1 MTVSDRL
8 HRKLAAILYAD
19 VAGYS
24 RLTGEDEDAT
34 HRALRDYL
42 DLISKSIDSFRGQV
56 IHYAGD
62 AVLARFDAVVDALS
76 AAVAIQAALVIRN
89 EDLPDSRKV
98 LFRIG
103 VNLGDVIEDRGD
115 IYGDGVNVAARL
127 ETLAEPGGICVSEA
141 VRTAVG
147 RKLEVGYEFLGEREV
162 KNIAEPVRAYR
173 VLPLDAIAGE
183 WSGRM
188 PCPYPGMVPFQPE
201 DASHFHGRSAQIDQM
216 VGLLRHQRFMMVI
229 GPSGSGK
236 SSLVQAGLLPE
247 LERSRYFAEGFWLV
261 RRMRPGSSPC
271 AELGRI
277 FNIEATAEG
286 PDLESVKIL
295 LRAHPPAQ
303 RLLLFVDQ
311 FEETFAQA
319 EREESARFIAALQ
332 GLRTRENLALV
343 LTLRADFYPDLMN
356 SYLWPVDASQRV
368 EVAPLRGDALRE
380 AIVRPAADVGVQIE
394 QNLVDRLLAD
404 AADEPGVLP
413 LLQETMRQLWD
424 EMDGRTLSLAAYERL
439 SADPNASGL
448 AAAIAMRADATLA
461 ELSPEQQAIARRSFL
476 RLVQFGEGRADTRRQ
491 QPLSALRAAEDDP
504 TLFER
509 TLEHLTDHRLLT
521 RAGGGNRESATVDIA
536 HESLITGWGRLRQ
549 WIEQRRESEQARRRL
564 ESKAEEWERLGRG
577 KGGLLDDAALP
588 EAERWLASADATE
601 LGFGEALPELIRAS
615 KEALEQAEREREEAR
630 QRELKQAEAL
640 AEEQTRSA
648 GRMRRA
654 TLGLAAVFLVAV
666 MAAVLAWIQA
676 ERAGNLAEQEALA
689 RTEAQR
695 LAEAEVRS
703 RTEAERQRLASIA
716 QLLLIQAP
724 QQKEIGE
731 DERSLLLARQG
742 QLLSGQQ
749 RGRLRDQAERTL
761 RTLLSEPYFAAN
773 PFSGSSAGIAFSHDG
788 KQFAAYSGDVKKILL
803 WNVSN
808 PGDYIELPLGPGRE
822 DVWALAFSPDGEA
835 LVGGLRIEGG
845 NKSLLR
851 WNLDEPG
858 APPEILRGHEG
869 RVASLAFS
877 PDGRYLAA
885 GGDRDI
891 TLRRRD
897 SDTAP
902 VHLVNPSANES
913 KADEVWGSVAFGP
926 DGRTLAVGGL
936 DGNITL
942 WDPADP
948 GAPTAVLRGH
958 KDSIESVAFSPDGGV
973 LASGGRDAVVRLWAL
988 ADPAAAPVILGR
1000 HEKPITSLA
1009 FSPDGRMLASGGRD
1023 SIIRLWDVKDP
1034 APVPLAELPT
1044 NGPIWHLAFSPD
1056 GTRLASS
1063 RRGAPYALLLWDMT
1077 PGAEPAIVDAERGA
1091 LALEYSPD
1099 GKLLAAAQR
1108 DGFMQIWDSNNLSS
1122 PKSILHG
1129 HEGWVGSA
1137 NFGPDGKTL
1146 VSSSQ
1151 DKTVRLW
1158 RLGDSPT
1165 SIAILRGAQN
1175 WVWTALFS
1183 PDGGTL
1189 AAGGTNGVVRLWD
1202 TADLATE
1209 PREVRLAT
1217 DAWISEIAFSPDGGT
1232 LAVAAWDGTVH
1243 LLDAKR
1249 PEENRQILQA
1259 DDVKAWSV
1267 AFSPDGR
1274 TLATSGFNGAIRL
1287 WDLSAPDTQPTI
1299 LRGHERVVRRV
1310 RFSPDG
1316 KRLASVSYDL
1326 SVRLWDVDEP
1336 GRPPTLLYGHESP
1349 VNGMAFS
1356 PDGRTLVSGS
1366 PGGLILRWDMAHP
1379 LMRLTTRG
1387 LSDRVCELVWR
1398 NLTLDEW
1405 RQFVAEDIPYERTCR
1420 NLPAHPSVRETA
1432 EKLARAGDVDGAVT
1446 LFARLLELHPEL
1458 DLNPQVEAE
1467 RLAAPGN

>member
-1 MTVSDRL
+1 MPVSERL

-24 RLTGEDEDAT
+24 RLTGDDEDAT
-34 HRALRDYL
+34 HRTLTDFL
-42 DLISKSIDSFRGQV
+42 DLLSELIESHRGRV
-56 IHYAGD
+56 MHYAGD
-62 AVLARFDAVVDALS
+62 AVLAKFDAVVDALL
-76 AAVAIQAALVIRN
+76 AAVAIQTELETRN

-147 RKLEVGYEFLGEREV
+147 RKLAVGYEFLGEREV
-162 KNIAEPVRAYR
+162 KNIVDPVRAYR
-173 VLPLDAIAGE
+173 VLPQKE
-183 WSGRM
+183 FVEETGRL

-201 DASHFHGRSAQIDQM
+201 DASHFHGRAAQIEQM

-247 LERSRYFAEGFWLV
+247 LKRSRYFADDFWLV
-261 RRMRPGSSPC
+261 RRMRPGSTPS

-277 FNIEATAEG
+277 FGTEPTAGG
-286 PDLESVKIL
+286 PDLESVQHL
-295 LRAHPPAQ
+295 LGAHPPAQ

-319 EREESARFIAALQ
+319 AREEAARFIGALQ

-380 AIVRPAADVGVQIE
+380 AIVRPAADVGVRIE
-394 QNLVDRLLAD
+394 QSLVDRLLAD

-424 EMDGRTLSLAAYERL
+424 EMDGRMLSLVAYERL
-439 SADPNASGL
+439 SRDPAASGL
-448 AAAIAMRADATLA
+448 AAAIALKADATLA
-461 ELSPEQQAIARRSFL
+461 ELTPEQQAIARRTFL

-491 QPLSALRAAEDDP
+491 QPLSALRAAEDDS
-504 TLFER
+504 TFFER

-521 RAGGGNRESATVDIA
+521 RAGGGDRESAVVDIA

-549 WIEQRRESEQARRRL
+549 WTEQRRESEQARRRL
-564 ESKAEEWERLGRG
+564 ESKAAEWERLGRG

-601 LGFGEALPELIRAS
+601 LGFSEALPELIRAS
-615 KEALEQAEREREEAR
+615 KEALERAEREREEVR
-630 QRELKQAEAL
+630 QRELNQAEAL

-648 GRMRRA
+648 SRMRRA
-654 TLGLAAVFLVAV
+654 MLGLAAVFLVAF
-666 MAAVLAWIQA
+666 MAAVFALIQA
-676 ERAGNLAEQEALA
+676 EKAESLAEQEALA

-695 LAEAEVRS
+695 LAAAEVQS

-742 QLLSGQQ
+742 QLLSGQN

-761 RTLLSEPYFAAN
+761 RTLLSAPYFAAN
-773 PFSGSSAGIAFSHDG
+773 PFSGSSGGIAFSSDG
-788 KQFAAYSGDVKKILL
+788 SQFAAYSGDVKKIFL
-803 WNVSN
+803 WKVSN
-808 PGDYIELPLGPGRE
+808 PGDYIELPLGPDRE

-835 LVGGLRIEGG
+835 LVGGLRIESGD
-845 NKSLLR
+845 KSLLR
-851 WNLDEPG
+851 WDLDKPG
-858 APPEILRGHEG
+858 APPEILGRHEG

-877 PDGRYLAA
+877 SDGRYLAA

-891 TLRRRD
+891 TLRRWD
-897 SDTAP
+897 SASTA
-902 VHLVNPSANES
+902 VHLANISADES
-913 KADEVWGSVAFGP
+913 KADEVWGSVAFSP
-926 DGRTLAVGGL
+926 NGRILSVGGL

-942 WDPADP
+942 WDPANP
-948 GAPTAVLRGH
+948 KVPVAVLRGH
-958 KDSIESVAFSPDGGV
+958 RDSIESVAFSPDGNL
-973 LASGGRDAVVRLWAL
+973 LASGGRDAVVRLWSL
-988 ADPAAAPVILGR
+988 ANPEAPPVILGR
-1000 HEKPITSLA
+1000 HEKPITSLE
-1009 FSPDGRMLASGGRD
+1009 FSPDGRTLASGGRD
-1023 SIIRLWDVKDP
+1023 SRIRLWDVKGP
-1034 APVPLAELPT
+1034 AAISLAVLST
-1044 NGPIWHLAFSPD
+1044 NGPVWHLAFSPD

-1063 RRGAPYALLLWDMT
+1063 RRGAPNALLLWDMT
-1077 PGAEPAIVDAERGA
+1077 PGGEPTILDAQRGA

-1099 GKLLAAAQR
+1099 GNMLAAAQR
-1108 DGFMQIWDSNNLSS
+1108 DGFVQLWDSRDLAS
-1122 PKSILHG
+1122 PKSILQG

-1137 NFGPDGKTL
+1137 NFDPDGNTL

-1151 DKTVRLW
+1151 DKTVQLW
-1158 RLGDSPT
+1158 RLGDSPA
-1165 SIAILRGAQN
+1165 SITILRGAQN

-1183 PDGGTL
+1183 PDGNTL

-1202 TADLATE
+1202 TARLAAE
-1209 PREVRLAT
+1209 PYEVRLAT
-1217 DAWISEIAFSPDGGT
+1217 EAWISEIAFSPDGGT
-1232 LAVAAWDGTVH
+1232 LAIAAWDGTVH
-1243 LLDAKR
+1243 LLDAKK
-1249 PEENRQILQA
+1249 PEESRRILQA
-1259 DDVKAWSV
+1259 DEVKAWSV
-1267 AFSPDGR
+1267 AFSPDGK

-1287 WDLSAPDTQPTI
+1287 WDLSEPDAQPTI

-1326 SVRLWDVDEP
+1326 SVRLWDVDDP
-1336 GRPPTLLYGHESP
+1336 GRPPTLLYGHEAP
-1349 VNGMAFS
+1349 INGMAFS
-1356 PDGRTLVSGS
+1356 PDGKTLASGS
-1366 PGGLILRWDMAHP
+1366 PGGSILLWDMDHP
-1379 LMRLTTRG
+1379 LMHLTTPG
-1387 LSDRVCELVWR
+1387 LSDRVCGLVWR

-1405 RQFVAEDIPYERTCR
+1405 YQFVAEDIPYERTCR
-1420 NLPAHPSVRETA
+1420 DLPAHPSVRIAA
-1432 EKLARAGDVDGAVT
+1432 EKLARAGDIDRAEN
-1446 LFARLLELHPEL
+1446 LFARLVELHPEL
-1458 DLNPQVEAE
+1458 DLDPQTEAE
-1467 RLAAPGN
+1467 RLARSGE